1 MGEKSHRPICVQF
14 LIKERKPNAIRYI
27 YIVASKNALRLD
39 KQEATDK
46 RSWQTGSVDSP
57 DRWSEGYRLLMLNSI
72 RTNLAG
78 PRLPHVPLPYV
89 SNTYMHVLGDLDS
102 LPLHIGR
109 VLSKICIPALEPQE
123 ESPLSLPCCSYTLCK
138 QLIRAF
144 LRHRDRDRFI
154 YIYRIRFRRECLC
167 IESLFSFQT
176 TVFSNFNLWN
186 YYFSYKCLCK
196 NNFWKGIWF

>member
-27 YIVASKNALRLD
+27 YIVASKNALIG
-39 KQEATDK
+39 QEATDK
-46 RSWQTGSVDSP
+46 KSWQTGSVDSP

-154 YIYRIRFRRECLC
+154 YISDQVSEGMLVYRITFF
-167 IESLFSFQT
+167 ISDNSLFKF
-176 TVFSNFNLWN
+176 
-186 YYFSYKCLCK
+186 
-196 NNFWKGIWF
+196 